1 MNVLDAFL
9 HDPLVEWEDE
19 KRKLVSGSL
28 SCLFPYSNRFLA
40 FQEREPTKRNQVKPS
55 VDLDM
60 LAHNAL
66 NPIEKKLNGVHMM
79 NKERL
84 EKEVSTSTLVQI
96 LIQEATDKP
105 NLVSILISECQLY

>member
-19 KRKLVSGSL
+19 KRKLVSEFL
-28 SCLFPYSNRFLA
+28 PVYSHTATYFGI
-40 FQEREPTKRNQVKPS
+40 QEREPTKRNQVKPS

-60 LAHNAL
+60 LARNAL
-66 NPIEKKLNGVHMM
+66 NPIEKKLNGFHMM

-96 LIQEATDKP
+96 IIREATDNA
-105 NLVSILISECQLY
+105 NLVSPFSELC

>member
-19 KRKLVSGSL
+19 KRKL
-28 SCLFPYSNRFLA
+28 
-40 FQEREPTKRNQVKPS
+40 EREPTKRNQVKPS

-105 NLVSILISECQLY
+105 NLARMYPGWASWH